1 MLMDSLP
8 VTVINFI
15 VNSTLT
21 NETVSMNVVQTL
33 LLA

>member
-1 MLMDSLP
+1 
-8 VTVINFI
+8 
-15 VNSTLT
+15 LT